1 MWEDY
6 AGYDEVF
13 GEEDDNELDDE
24 VRAWIR
30 QQFEINRMHSMLREC
45 EISDVAYDV
54 YLAAKGQTVAAVRR
68 QIRNEEEER
77 RLREANK
84 VVGYT
89 SYWEMVLAEAGEK
102 EMSMGDGEVLPENE
116 VVMREAEA
124 ALAVDCEMVMHYNV
138 SRLASVGVVD
148 WAGNDVYSAV
158 VKPKDEVTSIP
169 SMIGLAAEELS
180 RGQDEDEILGTL
192 QKLLNGRLVIFH
204 AAAGDLAVMPGVIPR
219 AIIDTYEETGQSLD
233 RALQE
238 RGIEVRLV
246 HHDALED
253 ARGTMRLLRRLL
265 TEKRVM
271 IDRTKYI
278 SYCRVSPREPSYC
291 PIMFGGGPR
300 QERLEE
306 KAAFRGVPNATKMS
320 RKARKKEA
328 DREREEQSRRA
339 LRRRHVADIDRGR
352 YARIFAPVR
361 ETGRRLRAHTVSST
375 PVVAGRGQIVLSSW
389 PREIKP
395 TRFAKLLR
403 GTYLEADLERSWYD
417 RGHVWI
423 QLSSS
428 KEVPLW
434 TTILHGWR
442 GSQVASP
449 KVAAFCKWSCTY
461 REILENAFYR
471 DALVSAIT

>member
-30 QQFEINRMHSMLREC
+30 KQFEANRMHSMLREC
-45 EISDVAYDV
+45 EVSDVAYDV

-68 QIRNEEEER
+68 QIRNEEAEL

-84 VVGYT
+84 VEGYK
-89 SYWEMVLAEAGEK
+89 SYWEMVLAEAGEE
-102 EMSMGDGEVLPENE
+102 EMTAGDGQILPENE
-116 VVMREAEA
+116 VVKQEAQA

-148 WAGNDVYSAV
+148 WSGKDVYSAV
-158 VKPKDEVTSIP
+158 VEVKDEVTSIP
-169 SMIGLAAEELS
+169 SMTGLTPDDLA
-180 RGQDEDEILGTL
+180 RGQEEEAVLGAL
-192 QKLLNGRLVIFH
+192 QKLLNGRLVVFH

-233 RALQE
+233 RALRD
-238 RGIEVRLV
+238 RGIEVRLI

-265 TEKRVM
+265 TEKKVT
-271 IDRTKYI
+271 IDRTKYV
-278 SYCRVSPREPSYC
+278 SHCRVSLREPSYC
-291 PIMFGGGPR
+291 PAMFGGPR

-306 KAAFRGVPNATKMS
+306 RAAFRGLPDATRTSK
-320 RKARKKEA
+320 KARKKEA
-328 DREREEQSRRA
+328 ERERGDQSRRA
-339 LRRRHVADIDRGR
+339 LRRRHVAEVDRGR

-361 ETGRRLRAHTVSST
+361 ETGRRPRAHTVSDV
-375 PVVAGRGQIVLSSW
+375 PVVAGRGQIVLSKW

-395 TRFAKLLR
+395 TRLAKMLR
-403 GTYLEADLERSWYD
+403 GTYLESDVQRSWYD

-442 GSQVASP
+442 GSQVVSP
-449 KVAAFCKWSCTY
+449 KVAAFCKWSHAY
-461 REILENAFYR
+461 REILENAYYR
-471 DALVSAIT
+471 DALVSAID